1 LDRFIF
7 FINNKREGKIMSQV
21 HVRYEGQS
29 IDMTFESLD
38 IGDLSS
44 DGDVRSA
51 VAEALDAP
59 VTKLAA
65 YTVDRNTESGE
76 ITLRPQARFG

>member
-38 IGDLSS
+38 I
-44 DGDVRSA
+44 
-51 VAEALDAP
+51 EALDAP